1 MAANTRVAWVTGA
14 GQGIGRHVA
23 LELARRGWHVAVTSR
38 TESDLRRLADDI
50 QSRGGKASVHVGDTT
65 DAEAM
70 SRMVGA
76 IEVAHGSLDLA
87 VLNAG
92 TYVRFGVEDFDVADF
107 GKQID
112 VNVMG
117 TVRCLAP
124 AMMAMIA
131 RRSGQI
137 AVVSSLTAYRGLP
150 LASAYGASK
159 AALTNM
165 CEALHPELARFGIA
179 ISVIHPGF
187 VRTPLTDR
195 NDFPMPFIV
204 EPDVAARRIVDGLES
219 GRFEIVFPRRLALLM
234 KLGRMLPYSLYLR
247 ITRKILDA

>member
-1 MAANTRVAWVTGA
+1 MAAITRVAWVTGA

-38 TESDLRRLADDI
+38 TESDLRHLAGDI

-65 DAEAM
+65 DAKAM
-70 SRMVGA
+70 AHVVGD
-76 IEVAHGSLDLA
+76 IEITHGSLDLA
-87 VLNAG
+87 ILNAG
-92 TYVRFGVEDFDVADF
+92 TYIKFGIEDFNVADF

-112 VNVMG
+112 INVMG

-124 AMMAMIA
+124 AMAAMIA

-165 CEALHPELARFGIA
+165 CEALQPELARFGIA

-195 NDFPMPFIV
+195 NDFPMPFLISTEQAV
-204 EPDVAARRIVDGLES
+204 QQILRGLARGEFEIHFPKTFSRLLKLINLLPHRWYFAVVRRITGV
-219 GRFEIVFPRRLALLM
+219 
-234 KLGRMLPYSLYLR
+234 
-247 ITRKILDA
+247 